1 MAFSG
6 DVDESFDLWRVH
18 FFVVVLVYFGRGAH
32 DTKIEDGGP
41 EGEDRSFVEV
51 LLRRF
56 FPLHESVELFRRQV
70 HILVLRG
77 LQSSFF
83 DALKIALN
91 LQQIRIDN
99 FNSGFFLFQPH
110 KDMRQPN
117 FIVLAAGSLEE
128 GVGGDGA
135 EDDVGDFCGIK
146 IDIFQQS
153 VIVLFFEGQQRV
165 L

>member
-1 MAFSG
+1 M
-6 DVDESFDLWRVH
+6 
-18 FFVVVLVYFGRGAH
+18 
-32 DTKIEDGGP
+32 
-41 EGEDRSFVEV
+41 EV

-70 HILVLRG
+70 HILILRG
-77 LQSSFF
+77 LQSPFF
-83 DALKIALN
+83 DALEIALN

-117 FIVLAAGSLEE
+117 FIVLAAGSLEK

-135 EDDVGDFCGIK
+135 EDDVGDFCGVE

-153 VIVLFFEGQQRV
+153 VIVLFFEREQRV